1 MLPSSTTGLKEE
13 VSKTSSKDIKCDV
26 KKAYISH
33 WLLQDLK
40 SEFVCENINTWSPHY
55 VDLTSPEVVKH
66 FPVIL
71 IDGEKSPQL
80 MEHFNSVAT
89 QFPVKSKHPETL
101 KILENF
107 INHALNRI
115 SNEEKVGCILTDA
128 YRDINRSKKLRKS
141 KIPVKTGKL
150 DLKQI

>member
-1 MLPSSTTGLKEE
+1 
-13 VSKTSSKDIKCDV
+13 
-26 KKAYISH
+26 
-33 WLLQDLK
+33 
-40 SEFVCENINTWSPHY
+40 
-55 VDLTSPEVVKH
+55 
-66 FPVIL
+66 
-71 IDGEKSPQL
+71 